1 MRDRDVR
8 NAIQAALA
16 STDAFNGVHVW
27 GLPED
32 YGSGSSEQAAVWIV
46 PQSSRQE
53 DLWDAAPAG
62 GLVITSR
69 IGLLLVYRASDDP
82 QTRDEGAELL
92 LDTAAERPERPG
104 LRRPDLPADGPDH
117 RLGLA
122 AAGLGGAA
130 DSGDVFLPI
139 HRRRLGRI
147 RHHTMSMKSGS
158 EARA

>member
-1 MRDRDVR
+1 VRDRDVR
-8 NAIQAALA
+8 NAIQTALI

-69 IGLLLVYRASDDP
+69 IGLLLVYRSSSDDP
-82 QTRDEGAELL
+82 QTRDEAAELL
-92 LDTAAERPERPG
+92 LDTAANALNG
-104 LRRPDLPADGPDH
+104 QD
-117 RLGLA
+117 
-122 AAGLGGAA
+122 LGGLIFPQTARIVSWDWQPPA
-130 DSGDVFLPI
+130 SAERRIQATFSYQYIVESWDEYDVNP
-139 HRRRLGRI
+139 
-147 RHHTMSMKSGS
+147 
-158 EARA
+158 

>member
-8 NAIQAALA
+8 NAIQAALT

-53 DLWDAAPAG
+53 DFWDSAPAG
-62 GLVITSR
+62 GLVITTR
-69 IGLLLVYRASDDP
+69 IGLLLAYRHDDP

-92 LDTAAERPERPG
+92 LDTAANALNGQSFGGLIFPETARVTSWDWQPPTSAERRIQATFSCQYIVEG
-104 LRRPDLPADGPDH
+104 WDEY
-117 RLGLA
+117 
-122 AAGLGGAA
+122 
-130 DSGDVFLPI
+130 DVTP
-139 HRRRLGRI
+139 
-147 RHHTMSMKSGS
+147 
-158 EARA
+158 